1 MHEESSNVEW
11 YTYCTSSRLVFEVQL
26 FNYTAMPPRIMDRQ
40 DLSMNMNDSDLRNG
54 QPRLRAREKILGKGI
69 GSIILLSVDSR
80 AIFYCIR
87 SGDITQ

>member
-1 MHEESSNVEW
+1 MWNGIR
-11 YTYCTSSRLVFEVQL
+11 TSSRLVFEVQL
-26 FNYTAMPPRIMDRQ
+26 FNYTAMSPRIMGRQ

-54 QPRLRAREKILGKGI
+54 QPRLRAREKILGKGT
-69 GSIILLSVDSR
+69 GSTTLLSVVSR